1 MGWRERLVSSLSDQI
16 AAVDSAYQESLKSED
31 KSSNKS
37 PVVRGAADAG
47 VMLLLGNFA
56 FSVNTA
62 AYNQLARE
70 ASWNWSEQARIG
82 QQSLLQYTG
91 KNGRTVR
98 IEGESHAF
106 FGKSG
111 TEAVNTLYELAD
123 QTEPQLLVSG
133 VGDVLGWWVVV
144 HFSDTTDRFLPG
156 GGHRNKKWSLE
167 LKHYADD
174 LADP

>member
-1 MGWRERLVSSLSDQI
+1 MSITGQLSALSDDEFQRHN
-16 AAVDSAYQESLKSED
+16 SAS
-31 KSSNKS
+31 
-37 PVVRGAADAG
+37 RGAADAR
-47 VMLLLGNFA
+47 VMLMLGEFA
-56 FSVNTA
+56 FSVDTA
-62 AYNQLARE
+62 AYNQLTRDA
-70 ASWNWSEQARIG
+70 AWSWSEQARTG

-111 TEAVNTLYELAD
+111 TDAVSALYDLAD
-123 QTEPQLLVSG
+123 KAEPLLLVSG
-133 VGDVLGWWVVV
+133 EGDVLGWWVAER
-144 HFSDTTDRFLPG
+144 FSDTCDRFLPG

>member
-1 MGWRERLVSSLSDQI
+1 M
-16 AAVDSAYQESLKSED
+16 SAISED
-31 KSSNKS
+31 EFQRHNRAT
-37 PVVRGAADAG
+37 RGAADAR
-47 VMLLLGNFA
+47 VMMMLGDFA
-56 FSVNTA
+56 FSVDTA
-62 AYNQLARE
+62 AYNHLARE
-70 ASWNWSEQARIG
+70 AAWSWSEQARIG

-98 IEGESHAF
+98 IEGESHVF

-123 QTEPQLLVSG
+123 QAEPLLLVSG
-133 VGDVLGWWVVV
+133 EGDVLGWWVVER
-144 HFSDTTDRFLPG
+144 FSDSTDRFLPG